1 MCLIVFDWQPDASAS
16 DQAMLTLAA
25 NRDEFFHRE
34 TEPLH
39 WWDDS
44 PDLLGGRDLGGGGTW
59 LGVTRDGRFA
69 ALTNY
74 RAPAEMQP
82 NAPTRGT
89 LVSNFLSG
97 EVRTPLSYLD
107 SVARN
112 GDRYNGFNL
121 IVGDFTRRE
130 LAWYGNRADAPPAL
144 LDAGI
149 HGLSNSLLD
158 TPWPKLVAQREAL
171 RDLVHADDR
180 TQPSLDRLILTMRNP
195 RIADDASLPS
205 TGLSI
210 ERERVLSAAFI
221 ESEGYGT
228 RSTTALRVAF
238 LDDRLMLH
246 IKELSDDDGSHRI
259 IRPGTFERSDA
270 FAIARAGA
278 A

>member
-1 MCLIVFDWQPDASAS
+1 MCLIVFDWQPDVVSS
-16 DQAMLTLAA
+16 GFDDPLLTLAA

-39 WWDDS
+39 WWKNV
-44 PDLLGGRDLGGGGTW
+44 PGVLAGRDLTGGGTW

-74 RAPAEMQP
+74 RGPEEMRP

-89 LVSNFLSG
+89 LVSDFLSG
-97 EVRTPLSYLD
+97 EPVAPMVYLD
-107 SVARN
+107 AVARE
-112 GDRYNGFNL
+112 GHLYNGFNL

-130 LAWYGNRADAPPAL
+130 LAWYGNRADAPPSL

-171 RDLVHADDR
+171 RDLVHVDER
-180 TQPSLDRLILTMRNP
+180 PSLDQLIETMRNP
-195 RIADDASLPS
+195 QLADDHLLPS
-205 TGLSI
+205 TGLSL

-221 ESEGYGT
+221 EAEGYGT
-228 RSTTALRVAF
+228 RSTTALRVAAVDGE
-238 LDDRLMLH
+238 LTLQ
-246 IKELSDDDGSHRI
+246 IKELSDDDSSHQI
-259 IRPGTFERSDA
+259 KRPGAFEQSDA
-270 FAIARAGA
+270 FTIVRAA
-278 A
+278 